1 MEDKLK
7 MASEEERKLSLEI
20 DAAQEYIE
28 RLNEEIEETQ
38 IKAKGFVSR
47 EKELAKE
54 LEEVKISDFYRNG

>member
-1 MEDKLK
+1 